1 MPTNTSLD
9 SIEGQ
14 PERVASAVANSK
26 PIVNCLTK
34 EQAFK
39 ARYGK
44 DIHIT
49 GTYELN
55 SDGTYKE
62 VTLRIQSAK
71 GNNYVITEYFLNNDT
86 DYVLL
91 CRQHEN
97 RNIETRFGRYLDAEV
112 TIADLIAEE

>member
-9 SIEGQ
+9 SVDGQ
-14 PERVASAVANSK
+14 PETVAAVANSK
-26 PIVNCLTK
+26 PIVNCLSK
-34 EQAFK
+34 EQGFK

-44 DIHIT
+44 DVLIT

-55 SDGTYKE
+55 ANGTYKE

-71 GNNYVITEYFLNNDT
+71 GKHYVITEYFQNNDT

-91 CRQHEN
+91 CYQHEY
-97 RNIETRFGRYLDAEV
+97 RNIETRFDRYLDAEV
-112 TIADLIAEE
+112 TIADLISEE